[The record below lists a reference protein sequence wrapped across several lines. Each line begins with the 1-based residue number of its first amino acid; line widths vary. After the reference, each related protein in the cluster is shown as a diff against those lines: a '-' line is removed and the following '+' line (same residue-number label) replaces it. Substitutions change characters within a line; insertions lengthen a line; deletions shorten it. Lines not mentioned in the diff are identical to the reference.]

1 VPVQKI
7 SPLQMEERRKKGLC
21 YNCDSKWNPG
31 HRCVAPKLF
40 LLEHVEVGEN
50 EIFADSPASVPVDPM
65 SDLIEFSDGE
75 IVPEISL
82 HAVTGS
88 IHPKTMRVSGYLGNL
103 KVVILIDSGST
114 HNFMDAALIHK
125 LQLLINKASVV
136 KVQVANGEVIVSEGK
151 CDGVKVTV
159 QEQSFTFDSYVIVL
173 AGCDIVIGIQWLVT
187 LGPIL

>member
-1 VPVQKI
+1 
-7 SPLQMEERRKKGLC
+7 
-21 YNCDSKWNPG
+21 
-31 HRCVAPKLF
+31 
-40 LLEHVEVGEN
+40 
-50 EIFADSPASVPVDPM
+50 
-65 SDLIEFSDGE
+65 
-75 IVPEISL
+75 
-82 HAVTGS
+82 
-88 IHPKTMRVSGYLGNL
+88 MRVSGYLGNL